1 MPPLNRNTIPMQ
13 LIRIV
18 FFQALCLAIASCA
31 TITPP
36 EGGPKDTVPPLID
49 TARTTPSGQVN
60 FAKQPIE
67 IAFQE
72 WIVLEDAA
80 NQVLVSP
87 PLEFRPTTRLKRR
100 TVIFEFQEKEQLRP
114 NVTYTINFGTAVK
127 DLTEKNP
134 ADNLRF
140 VFATGPQLDSLTFQ
154 GVVKDA
160 LTGEP
165 VEKALFMLYENP
177 ADSVVRK
184 QRPLYFAKTDKEG
197 RFQIKNIRE
206 GVFKGFALADVNSN
220 YRFDLPN
227 EKIGFPDS
235 LIAIGPGA
243 TTTAQIRLFQETPTL
258 RVQSTDTS
266 AAGLIK
272 IAFNQPPVFVR
283 AVPDDTSQVVVR
295 AVAKDTLLIWT
306 PVGKPGTLILRQDT
320 LSLDTIAWAGW
331 LSGKAQLAA
340 GGVVSPK
347 PGPDPV
353 RQHPEEDFLIRFR
366 APANRIDTA
375 MARLFRDSL
384 PDPATPNLY
393 IDSTDARIVRLR
405 QGWQEDAIYRLEL
418 QPGAIQD
425 LFGRNLD
432 SALVFLIKVD
442 PRKSYGNIRLK
453 LSGLDTIYPYLLELL
468 LADGSIYL
476 QQRLEAGGETRE
488 LEFRLLPPQAFT
500 LRVVEDR
507 NRNGVWDSGRY
518 ESKVQPERVTLYK
531 LEALRANWDLEAEV
545 KLEN

>member
-1 MPPLNRNTIPMQ
+1 MH
-13 LIRIV
+13 LIRTI
-18 FFQALCLAIASCA
+18 FFPAICLAVASCA
-31 TITPP
+31 TISAP
-36 EGGPKDTVPPLID
+36 EGGPKDTVPPVID

-72 WIVLEDAA
+72 WVVLEDAA
-80 NQVLVSP
+80 NQVIVSP

-100 TVIFEFQEKEQLRP
+100 TVIFEFNDKEQLRP
-114 NVTYTINFGTAVK
+114 NVTYTINFGAAVK

-206 GVFKGFALADVNSN
+206 GRFKGFALADVNSN

-235 LIAIGPGA
+235 LIAIGPGESGSA
-243 TTTAQIRLFQETPTL
+243 NIRLFQETPAL
-258 RVQSTDTS
+258 RVQSADTS

-283 AVPDDTSQVVVR
+283 AVPDDTSLVVAQ
-295 AVAKDTLLIWT
+295 AVSKDTLLVWT
-306 PVGKPGTLILRQDT
+306 PAGKPGSLILRQDT
-320 LSLDTIAWAGW
+320 LPLDTIAWTGW
-331 LSGKAQLAA
+331 LSGKAGLAA
-340 GGVVSPK
+340 GGVASPR

-353 RQHPEEDFLIRFR
+353 RQHPEEEFLIRFR
-366 APANRIDTA
+366 TPASRIDTS
-375 MARLFRDSL
+375 MAQLFRDSL
-384 PDPATPNLY
+384 PDPITPNLY
-393 IDSTDARIVRLR
+393 IDSTDARLVRMR
-405 QGWQEDAIYRLEL
+405 HGWQENAAYRLEL

-425 LFGRNLD
+425 LYGRNLD
-432 SALVFLIKVD
+432 SALVFQIKAE

-453 LSGLDTIYPYLLELL
+453 LSGLDTVYPYLLELL

-476 QQRLEAGGETRE
+476 QQRLDAGKETRE
-488 LEFRLLPPQAFT
+488 LEFLLLPPQAFT

-507 NRNGVWDSGRY
+507 NHNGVWDSGRY
-518 ESKVQPERVTLYK
+518 EGNAQPERVKLHK

-545 KLEN
+545 TF

>member
-1 MPPLNRNTIPMQ
+1 MQ

-49 TARTTPSGQVN
+49 TTRTTPSGQVN

-80 NQVLVSP
+80 DQVLVSP

-100 TVIFEFQEKEQLRP
+100 TVIFEFNEKEQLRP

-140 VFATGPQLDSLTFQ
+140 VFATGSQLDSLTFQ

-235 LIAIGPGA
+235 LIAIGPGPTA
-243 TTTAQIRLFQETPTL
+243 TAQIRLFQETPTL
-258 RVQSTDTS
+258 RVQSADTS
-266 AAGLIK
+266 AAGLVK

-283 AVPDDTSQVVVR
+283 AVPDDTSQVVVQ
-295 AVAKDTLLIWT
+295 AAAKDTLLLWT
-306 PVGKPGTLILRQDT
+306 TVGKPGTLILRQDT
-320 LSLDTIAWAGW
+320 LNLDTIEWTGW
-331 LSGKAQLAA
+331 LSGKAELAA
-340 GGVVSPK
+340 GGVVSPRS
-347 PGPDPV
+347 GPDPV

-366 APANRIDTA
+366 APASRIDTS

-384 PDPATPNLY
+384 PDPMTPNLY
-393 IDSTDARIVRLR
+393 IDSTDARTVRLR
-405 QGWQEDAIYRLEL
+405 HSWQENATYRLEL

-432 SALVFLIKVD
+432 SALVFQIKAE

-468 LADGSIYL
+468 LADGSLYL
-476 QQRLEAGGETRE
+476 QQRLEAGEETRE

-518 ESKVQPERVTLYK
+518 DGKVQPERVKLHK

-545 KLEN
+545 KLENGGD

>member
-1 MPPLNRNTIPMQ
+1 MLPARPSLPL
-13 LIRIV
+13 
-18 FFQALCLAIASCA
+18 
-31 TITPP
+31 

-227 EKIGFPDS
+227 EKIGFLDS
-235 LIAIGPGA
+235 LIAIRPGPTA
-243 TTTAQIRLFQETPTL
+243 TAQIRLFQETPTL